1 MEEKE
6 RYIKTRKIYTVRE
19 QEKKIEAK
27 FRDKIKEL
35 GGIAYKFVSPRKFG
49 CTRQVS
55 NITRK

>member
-27 FRDKIKEL
+27 FRDRIKEL

-49 CTRQVS
+49 CT
-55 NITRK
+55 